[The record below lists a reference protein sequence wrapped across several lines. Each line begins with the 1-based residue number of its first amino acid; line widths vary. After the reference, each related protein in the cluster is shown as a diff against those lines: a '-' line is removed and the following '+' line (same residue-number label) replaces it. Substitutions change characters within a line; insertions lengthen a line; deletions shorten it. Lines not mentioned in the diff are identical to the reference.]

1 MYQKQEWV
9 EKIDWRSAVPT
20 ALNGCRDKWNNL
32 RVSGAQ
38 STADPLLKLADNLG
52 ELEVVIGDRAR
63 PVVAEVR
70 AALMQALA
78 RRAQGDLAGA
88 LELIK
93 NAMERLAGLGSQL
106 DPGEGAMMRAIA
118 ERFASALGS
127 GHKDTAK
134 EAAGVM
140 RRKAGDTKKEDRTD
154 W

>member
-1 MYQKQEWV
+1 MPQRKET
-9 EKIDWRSAVPT
+9 SAE
-20 ALNGCRDKWNNL
+20 AKFF
-32 RVSGAQ
+32 
-38 STADPLLKLADNLG
+38 LLWA
-52 ELEVVIGDRAR
+52 
-63 PVVAEVR
+63 
-70 AALMQALA
+70 
-78 RRAQGDLAGA
+78 LAGA

-127 GHKDTAK
+127 GHKDAAK